1 MLSSYAQHFVELLY
15 RFVSDDEFIKIT
27 EDESVIEAIG
37 TVADRKAN
45 RLDFDVSVNF
55 GTTIANEVKIGQ
67 LNSLLGVLAQNQI
80 SSPQIIGGII
90 KEVLT
95 LILGENAPIEQV
107 DQAVAQMMA
116 MQEAAQEQA
125 GQAALQEKAEQEAQ
139 MQETPSKEDME
150 MAALANGGV

>member
-1 MLSSYAQHFVELLY
+1 MELLY

-67 LNSLLGVLAQNQI
+67 LNGL
-80 SSPQIIGGII
+80 PQITGEIV
-90 KEVLT
+90 KEVLA

-107 DQAVAQMMA
+107 DQAMAQMMA

-125 GQAALQEKAEQEAQ
+125 GQAALQEQAEQEAQ